1 MNRRT
6 NYADASHVRE
16 VMISKEGGAYAW
28 EFNQPTH
35 RNVSAHCLSAFD
47 ALRRDWAVNPCGSKC
62 SFERGLRIPLL
73 FCFLWL
79 YMLCADLIR

>member
-6 NYADASHVRE
+6 NYADATHVRE

-35 RNVSAHCLSAFD
+35 
-47 ALRRDWAVNPCGSKC
+47 
-62 SFERGLRIPLL
+62 
-73 FCFLWL
+73 
-79 YMLCADLIR
+79 